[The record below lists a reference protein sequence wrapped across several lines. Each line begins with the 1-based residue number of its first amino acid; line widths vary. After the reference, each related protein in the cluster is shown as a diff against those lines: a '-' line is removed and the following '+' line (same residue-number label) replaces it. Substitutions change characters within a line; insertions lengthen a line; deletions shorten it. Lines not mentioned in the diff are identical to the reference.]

1 MARGDITWH
10 AFPFNGQAELFDADL
25 FEEAVALT
33 HDLDERFG
41 LPHKR
46 TMSQVRV
53 SQDCFCLFV
62 GMGTLPPKTCTI
74 MPSTMQRSTAQHS
87 APFSVAHLLTHI
99 TPPTHTHHP
108 TPPSYCRGMFRGS
121 HAP

>member
-25 FEEAVALT
+25 FEEAVVLT

-53 SQDCFCLFV
+53 SQDCLACLLGWV
-62 GMGTLPPKTCTI
+62 QCRPKHA
-74 MPSTMQRSTAQHS
+74 PSCPARCSAAQHS
-87 APFSVAHLLTHI
+87 TAHHFLSRT
-99 TPPTHTHHP
+99 
-108 TPPSYCRGMFRGS
+108 C
-121 HAP
+121 